1 MNTATRTE
9 SAGTDTRSEAM
20 NTATRTESAG
30 TDTRSE
36 SMSTLH
42 LTATAV
48 HKTFGEADAETTVLR
63 GIDIDIER
71 GDFVAIMGPS
81 GSGKSTLLYC
91 LSGMDPVT
99 DGTVTLHDGDADAVE
114 VTALR
119 QKDLAELR
127 LTRMG
132 FVFQQVH
139 LLRNLTILDNVVL
152 PGFTASPG
160 EREAVVARARELL
173 DLVGI
178 GELAD
183 REITQ
188 ASGGQLQRAAIAR
201 ALINS
206 PDLVFGDEPTGALN
220 AAMAAEIMD
229 LLVQVNREGRTV
241 VLVTHDANV
250 AARAKRVVVLRDGL
264 IDGDLRRDDT
274 QTDDQWAESLVGWL
288 TSHGT

>member
-1 MNTATRTE
+1 M
-9 SAGTDTRSEAM
+9 
-20 NTATRTESAG
+20 
-30 TDTRSE
+30 
-36 SMSTLH
+36 
-42 LTATAV
+42 TAV
-48 HKTFGEADAETTVLR
+48 HLSAHDIHKSFGEGDAQTKALR
-63 GIDIDIER
+63 GVDLDIDR

-91 LSGMDPVT
+91 LSGMDHVT
-99 DGTVTLHDGDADAVE
+99 EGTVTLHGGGTGSVE
-114 VTALR
+114 ITALHQR
-119 QKDLAELR
+119 DLAALR

-152 PGFTASPG
+152 PGFTATPDDRIS
-160 EREAVVARARELL
+160 VISRAQELL
-173 DLVGI
+173 SRVGI

-220 AAMAAEIMD
+220 AATAAEIMD
-229 LLVQVNREGRTV
+229 LLTEVNRDGRTV
-241 VLVTHDANV
+241 VLVTHDPNV
-250 AARAKRVVVLRDGL
+250 AARARRVVVLRDGVV
-264 IDGDLRRDDT
+264 DGDLRRNGS
-274 QTDDQWAESLVGWL
+274 QTDDEWAESLAGWL

>member
-1 MNTATRTE
+1 MNTSTTTE
-9 SAGTDTRSEAM
+9 TM
-20 NTATRTESAG
+20 NTEARS
-30 TDTRSE
+30 DT
-36 SMSTLH
+36 MNTH
-42 LTATAV
+42 LTAADI
-48 HKTFGEADAETTVLR
+48 HKSFGEADAQTVALR
-63 GIDIDIER
+63 GIDVEIDR

-91 LSGMDPVT
+91 LSGMDEVT
-99 DGTVTLHDGDADAVE
+99 DGTVTLQSGDSDEVE
-114 VTALR
+114 ITALSQR
-119 QKDLAELR
+119 DLTALR

-152 PGFTASPG
+152 PGFTATPDD
-160 EREAVVARARELL
+160 REAVVARARELL
-173 DLVGI
+173 NRVGI

-206 PDLVFGDEPTGALN
+206 PDLIFGDEPTGALN
-220 AAMAAEIMD
+220 AAMAEEIMD
-229 LLVQVNREGRTV
+229 LLVEVNREGRTV

-250 AARAKRVVVLRDGL
+250 ASRAKRVLVLRDGV
-264 IDGDLRRDDT
+264 IDGDLRRNGS
-274 QTDDQWAESLVGWL
+274 QTDDQWAESLAGWL

>member
-1 MNTATRTE
+1 MTAV
-9 SAGTDTRSEAM
+9 
-20 NTATRTESAG
+20 
-30 TDTRSE
+30 
-36 SMSTLH
+36 H
-42 LTATAV
+42 LTATNV
-48 HKTFGEADAETTVLR
+48 HKSFGEGNAQTKALR
-63 GIDIDIER
+63 GVDLDIDR

-91 LSGMDPVT
+91 LSGMDDVT
-99 DGTVTLHDGDADAVE
+99 DGTVMLHDDASSGVE
-114 VTALR
+114 ITELR
-119 QKDLAELR
+119 QRDLAALR

-152 PGFTASPG
+152 PGFTASPD

-173 DLVGI
+173 HRTGI

-220 AAMAAEIMD
+220 AATAAEIMD
-229 LLVQVNREGRTV
+229 LLTEVNRDGRTV
-241 VLVTHDANV
+241 MLVTHDANV
-250 AARAKRVVVLRDGL
+250 AARARRVLVLRDGV
-264 IDGDLRRDDT
+264 IDGDLRRDT
-274 QTDDQWAESLVGWL
+274 SQTDDDWAESLAGWL

>member
-1 MNTATRTE
+1 MTT
-9 SAGTDTRSEAM
+9 
-20 NTATRTESAG
+20 
-30 TDTRSE
+30 
-36 SMSTLH
+36 H
-42 LTATAV
+42 LTVKNV
-48 HKTFGEADAETTVLR
+48 HKSFGEADATTTVLR
-63 GIDIDIER
+63 GIDLEIER

-91 LSGMDPVT
+91 LSGMDHVT
-99 DGTVTLHDGDADAVE
+99 DGTVTLGDAESDSVE
-114 VTALR
+114 ITALH
-119 QKDLAELR
+119 QKGLAALR

-152 PGFTASPG
+152 PGLTANPG
-160 EREAVVARARELL
+160 DRTSVIARARELL
-173 DLVGI
+173 HRVGI
-178 GELAD
+178 GDLAD

-220 AAMAAEIMD
+220 AATAAEIMD
-229 LLVQVNREGRTV
+229 LLAEVNRDGRTV
-241 VLVTHDANV
+241 VLVTHDPNV
-250 AARAKRVVVLRDGL
+250 AARARRVVVLRDGL
-264 IDGDLRRDDT
+264 VDGDLRRNGS
-274 QTDDQWAESLVGWL
+274 QTDDQWAESLAGWL

>member
-1 MNTATRTE
+1 MTT
-9 SAGTDTRSEAM
+9 
-20 NTATRTESAG
+20 
-30 TDTRSE
+30 
-36 SMSTLH
+36 H
-42 LTATAV
+42 LTTENI
-48 HKTFGEADAETTVLR
+48 HKSFGEADATTTVLR
-63 GIDIDIER
+63 GIDLEIER

-91 LSGMDPVT
+91 LSGMDHVT
-99 DGTVTLHDGDADAVE
+99 DGTVTLHANGSDPVE
-114 VTALR
+114 ITSLP
-119 QKDLAELR
+119 QKDLAALR

-152 PGFTASPG
+152 PGFTATPDDRKS
-160 EREAVVARARELL
+160 VVSRARALL
-173 DLVGI
+173 DRVGI
-178 GELAD
+178 GELAN

-220 AAMAAEIMD
+220 AATAAEIMD
-229 LLVQVNREGRTV
+229 LLAEVNRDGRTV
-241 VLVTHDANV
+241 VLVTHDPNV
-250 AARAKRVVVLRDGL
+250 AARARRVVVLRDGL
-264 IDGDLRRDDT
+264 VDGDLRRNGS
-274 QTDDQWAESLVGWL
+274 QTDDQWAESLAGWL

>member
-1 MNTATRTE
+1 MTTATSTGF
-9 SAGTDTRSEAM
+9 AGTDTRSEDM
-20 NTATRTESAG
+20 PNV
-30 TDTRSE
+30 
-36 SMSTLH
+36 H
-42 LTATAV
+42 LTATNI

-63 GIDIDIER
+63 GVDIDIER

-99 DGTVTLHDGDADAVE
+99 DGTVTLHDGEGDAVE

-119 QKDLAELR
+119 QRELADLR

-139 LLRNLTILDNVVL
+139 LLRNLTILDNIVL
-152 PGFTASPG
+152 PGFTASPDD
-160 EREAVVARARELL
+160 REAVSARARELL
-173 DLVGI
+173 DAVGI

-220 AAMAAEIMD
+220 ASMAAEIMD

-250 AARAKRVVVLRDGL
+250 AARANRVVVLRDGV
-264 IDGDLRRDDT
+264 IDGDTRRDDS
-274 QTDDQWAESLVGWL
+274 QTDDQWAESLAGWL

>member
-1 MNTATRTE
+1 MKV
-9 SAGTDTRSEAM
+9 
-20 NTATRTESAG
+20 
-30 TDTRSE
+30 
-36 SMSTLH
+36 H
-42 LTATAV
+42 LTASNI
-48 HKTFGEADAETTVLR
+48 HKSFGEADAQTVALR
-63 GIDIDIER
+63 GVDVEIDR

-99 DGTVTLHDGDADAVE
+99 QGMVTLHDGDSDAVE
-114 VTALR
+114 ITALR

-152 PGFTASPG
+152 PGFTATPD
-160 EREAVVARARELL
+160 EREAIVERARALL

-220 AAMAAEIMD
+220 AAMAEEIMN
-229 LLVQVNREGRTV
+229 LLVEVNREGRTV
-241 VLVTHDANV
+241 VLVTHDASV
-250 AARAKRVVVLRDGL
+250 AARANRVLVLRDGL
-264 IDGDLRRDDT
+264 IDGDMRRDDS

>member
-1 MNTATRTE
+1 MNTATSTKSDR
-9 SAGTDTRSEAM
+9 
-20 NTATRTESAG
+20 

-36 SMSTLH
+36 SMANVH
-42 LTATAV
+42 LTANGI
-48 HKTFGEADAETTVLR
+48 HKTFGEADAETSALR
-63 GIDIDIER
+63 GIDIDIDR

-99 DGTVTLHDGDADAVE
+99 DGTVTLHDGDADSVE

-119 QKDLAELR
+119 QRDLAELR

-152 PGFTASPG
+152 PGFTASPD

-173 DLVGI
+173 ELVGI

-220 AAMAAEIMD
+220 ASMAAEIMD

-241 VLVTHDANV
+241 VLVTHDVNV
-250 AARAKRVVVLRDGL
+250 AARANRVVVLRDGE
-264 IDGDLRRDDT
+264 IDGDLRRDDS
-274 QTDDQWAESLVGWL
+274 QTDDQWAESLAGWL

>member
-1 MNTATRTE
+1 
-9 SAGTDTRSEAM
+9 
-20 NTATRTESAG
+20 
-30 TDTRSE
+30 
-36 SMSTLH
+36 MSPVH
-42 LTATAV
+42 LTAHSI
-48 HKTFGEADAETTVLR
+48 HKSFGEGDARTKALR
-63 GIDIDIER
+63 GIDLDIDR

-91 LSGMDPVT
+91 LSGMDDAT
-99 DGTVTLHDGDADAVE
+99 EGTVTLHVDGAGAVE
-114 VTALR
+114 ITALR
-119 QKDLAELR
+119 QRDLADLR

-152 PGFTASPG
+152 PGFTATPDD
-160 EREAVVARARELL
+160 RDAVVSRARQLL
-173 DLVGI
+173 DRVGI

-206 PDLVFGDEPTGALN
+206 PDVVFGDEPSGALN
-220 AAMAAEIMD
+220 AAMAEEIMD
-229 LLVQVNREGRTV
+229 LMTEVNREGRTV
-241 VLVTHDANV
+241 VLVTHDPNV
-250 AARAKRVVVLRDGL
+250 AARARRVVVLRDGL
-264 IDGDLRRDDT
+264 IGGDLRREDS
-274 QTDDQWAESLVGWL
+274 QTDDHWADSLAGWL

>member
-1 MNTATRTE
+1 M
-9 SAGTDTRSEAM
+9 
-20 NTATRTESAG
+20 
-30 TDTRSE
+30 
-36 SMSTLH
+36 
-42 LTATAV
+42 TAV
-48 HKTFGEADAETTVLR
+48 HLSAHDIHKSFGEGDAQTKALR
-63 GIDIDIER
+63 GVDLDIDR

-91 LSGMDPVT
+91 LSGMDHVT
-99 DGTVTLHDGDADAVE
+99 EGTVTLHDSGSGSVE
-114 VTALR
+114 ITALHQR
-119 QKDLAELR
+119 DLAALR

-139 LLRNLTILDNVVL
+139 LLRNLTVLDNVVL
-152 PGFTASPG
+152 PGFTATPDDRGS
-160 EREAVVARARELL
+160 VVTRAQELL
-173 DLVGI
+173 NRVGI

-220 AAMAAEIMD
+220 AATAAEIMD
-229 LLVQVNREGRTV
+229 LLTEVNRDGRTV
-241 VLVTHDANV
+241 VLVTHDPNV
-250 AARAKRVVVLRDGL
+250 AARARRVVVLRDGVV
-264 IDGDLRRDDT
+264 DGDLRRNGS
-274 QTDDQWAESLVGWL
+274 QTDDQWAESLAGWL

>member
-1 MNTATRTE
+1 MNTGTTAD
-9 SAGTDTRSEAM
+9 SMSTDTRS
-20 NTATRTESAG
+20 
-30 TDTRSE
+30 DD
-36 SMSTLH
+36 MSTVH
-42 LTATAV
+42 LTATGI
-48 HKTFGEADAETTVLR
+48 HKTFGEADAETTALR
-63 GIDIDIER
+63 GIDLDIER

-99 DGTVTLHDGDADAVE
+99 QGTVTLHDGGSDAVE
-114 VTALR
+114 ITALR
-119 QKDLAELR
+119 QRDLAELR

-152 PGFTASPG
+152 PGFTASPD
-160 EREAVVARARELL
+160 ERGAVVDRARELL

-229 LLVQVNREGRTV
+229 LLTQVNREGRTV

-250 AARAKRVVVLRDGL
+250 AARANRVVVLRDGV
-264 IDGDLRRDDT
+264 IDGDLRRDDS
-274 QTDDQWAESLVGWL
+274 QTDDQWAESLAGWL